1 MNTNPTPPEPSLKSS
16 TTVEI
21 GVDPKTQKISYI
33 INGAASPTGEIVI
46 DRAGQ
51 LGAHQVRL
59 SCNVGA
65 LAVYL
70 ERKKVNGDP
79 INFKVKAVEQGDTL
93 VIVVPAGA
101 KKEDVYEYS
110 LAVFA
115 TGAVICA
122 DPPLRIFS

>member
-1 MNTNPTPPEPSLKSS
+1 MTTTPTPPEPSLKSS

-51 LGAHQVRL
+51 TGAHQVKL
-59 SCNVGA
+59 SCSFGA

-70 ERKKVNGDP
+70 ERTKGNGDP
-79 INFKVKAVEQGDTL
+79 INFKVEAAKQGDAVT
-93 VIVVPAGA
+93 IVVPPGA
-101 KKEDVYEYS
+101 KKDDEYEYS
-110 LAVFA
+110 LAVF
-115 TGAVICA
+115 TKGKVICA